1 MNDDHY
7 ILLTRISEQP
17 LANKACAALEN
28 AGIPVMLE
36 HVEVKSGATR
46 ASSYRLFVPSQFTQS
61 AQRVVNFS
69 SSTQIEQ
76 FLNN

>member
-1 MNDDHY
+1 MNNDHY

-36 HVEVKSGATR
+36 HVEVKNGGTR
-46 ASSYRLFVPSQFTQS
+46 ASSYRLFVPSQFTQT
-61 AQRVVNFS
+61 AQRLVDS
-69 SSTQIEQ
+69 SSASGINR

>member
-46 ASSYRLFVPSQFTQS
+46 ASSYRLFVPSQFTQT
-61 AQRVVNFS
+61 AQRVVDFS
-69 SSTQIEQ
+69 GSPVIDR
-76 FLNN
+76 FINN

>member
-46 ASSYRLFVPSQFTQS
+46 ASSYRLFVPSQFTQT
-61 AQRVVNFS
+61 AQRVVDFS
-69 SSTQIEQ
+69 STSAVNR

>member
-46 ASSYRLFVPSQFTQS
+46 ASSYRLFVPSQFTQT
-61 AQRVVNFS
+61 AQRVVDV
-69 SSTQIEQ
+69 SSTSAVNR